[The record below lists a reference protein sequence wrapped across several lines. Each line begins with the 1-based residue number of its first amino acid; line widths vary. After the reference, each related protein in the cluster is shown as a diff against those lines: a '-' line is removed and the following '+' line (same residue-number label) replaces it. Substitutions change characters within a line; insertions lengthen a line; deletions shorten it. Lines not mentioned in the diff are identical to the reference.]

1 MNETK
6 RLFDDEDQEKF
17 YLLIDLWKT
26 VTMITMNTTV
36 INNVTA
42 TDWSGGFV
50 FELIRIGLLI
60 YTANVLNLL
69 SILWISR
76 KSDA

>member
-26 VTMITMNTTV
+26 VTMDTTV

-60 YTANVLNLL
+60 YTANMLNLL